1 MADRLIGYGTTA
13 SHDLAG
19 GSTFA
24 AVSLITDC
32 TPPATEFE
40 MVDVTG
46 LADTRMKNV
55 PGQITVSPFTIG
67 MMFEPSDTVHASYR
81 TTAIAKTEVNWRVT
95 WTDASTWTFKGYI
108 SAFVPGQVLP
118 NQKITATM
126 TIHPTEN
133 PTVA

>member
-1 MADRLIGYGTTA
+1 MADKLIGYGTTV

-19 GSTFA
+19 GTTFVA
-24 AVSLITDC
+24 LSLITDC
-32 TPPATEFE
+32 TPPPTEFE

-46 LADTRMKNV
+46 LADSRMKNV

-67 MMFEPSDTVHASYR
+67 MMFEPSDTTHASYR
-81 TTAIAKTEVNWRVT
+81 TTAIARTEVNWRIT
-95 WTDASTWTFKGYI
+95 WTDSATWTFKGYI
-108 SAFVPGQVLP
+108 AAFVPGQVLP

>member
-24 AVSLITDC
+24 AVSLITTC
-32 TPPATEFE
+32 TPPATEME

-46 LADTRMKNV
+46 LADTRMKEV
-55 PGQITVSPFTIG
+55 PGQIRVSPFTIV
-67 MMFEPSDTVHASYR
+67 MMFEPTDTVHASYR
-81 TTAIAKTEVNWRVT
+81 TTAIAKTEVNWRIT
-95 WTDASTWTFKGYI
+95 WTDAATWTFKGYI
-108 SAFVPGQVLP
+108 ASFVLDSIEP
-118 NQKITATM
+118 NKKITATM
-126 TIHPTEN
+126 TISPTEN

>member
-19 GSTFA
+19 GSTFV

-46 LADTRMKNV
+46 LADSRKKEV
-55 PGQITVSPFTIG
+55 PGQINVSPFTIG
-67 MMFEPSDTVHASYR
+67 LMFEPSDTTHASYR

-95 WTDASTWTFKGYI
+95 WTDSATWTFKGYI
-108 SAFVPGQVLP
+108 ASFVLGQVLP

-126 TIHPTEN
+126 TISPTEN

>member
-19 GSTFA
+19 GSTFV
-24 AVSLITDC
+24 AVSLITTC

-46 LADTRMKNV
+46 LADTRMKEV
-55 PGQITVSPFTIG
+55 PGQIRVSPFTIG
-67 MMFEPSDTVHASYR
+67 MMFEPSDTTHASYR
-81 TTAIAKTEVNWRVT
+81 TTAIAKTEVNWRIT
-95 WTDASTWTFKGYI
+95 WTDSATWTFKGYI
-108 SAFVPGQVLP
+108 SSFVLDSVEP
-118 NQKITATM
+118 NKKITATM
-126 TIHPTEN
+126 TISPTEN

>member
-1 MADRLIGYGTTA
+1 MADRLIGYGTTV

-19 GSTFA
+19 GSTFV

-46 LADTRMKNV
+46 LADTRMKEV
-55 PGQITVSPFTIG
+55 PGQIRVSPFTIG
-67 MMFEPSDTVHASYR
+67 MMFEPSDSVHASYR

-95 WTDASTWTFKGYI
+95 WTDAATWTFKGYI
-108 SAFVPGQVLP
+108 SSFVLDSIEP
-118 NQKITATM
+118 NKKITATM
-126 TIHPTEN
+126 TISPTEN